1 MVVVDLDYSVSS
13 LPNFLFLFFGFEE
26 SLTIKIIFKALK
38 FALQRH
44 GATLELDYN
53 HCCHFGPNFLF
64 ESEFGLFA
72 VKGSENSPNFV
83 KKSEFFKDLNLT
95 IHE

>member
-1 MVVVDLDYSVSS
+1 MGKKFVVLD
-13 LPNFLFLFFGFEE
+13 
-26 SLTIKIIFKALK
+26 
-38 FALQRH
+38 H
-44 GATLELDYN
+44 N

-72 VKGSENSPNFV
+72 VKGSENSQNFV
-83 KKSEFFKDLNLT
+83 KKSEFFKDLILT

>member
-1 MVVVDLDYSVSS
+1 MFENNLSDPNGWS
-13 LPNFLFLFFGFEE
+13 LGKMNNLREVFGNFGFRG
-26 SLTIKIIFKALK
+26 K
-38 FALQRH
+38 
-44 GATLELDYN
+44 

-72 VKGSENSPNFV
+72 VKGSENSQNFV